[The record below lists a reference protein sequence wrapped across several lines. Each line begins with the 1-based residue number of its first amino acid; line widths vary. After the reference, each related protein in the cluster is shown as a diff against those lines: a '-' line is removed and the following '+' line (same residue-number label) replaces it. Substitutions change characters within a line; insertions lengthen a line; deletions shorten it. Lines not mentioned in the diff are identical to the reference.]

1 MSLFQYYWGQVLERG
16 NYRELWI
23 AVSDGL
29 IARSDREIT
38 NFLVTKYGQYS
49 RSLSA
54 GKTYQI

>member
-1 MSLFQYYWGQVLERG
+1 MLDRG

-23 AVSDGL
+23 AVLGGL

-38 NFLVTKYGQYS
+38 NFLVTKYGLYS

-54 GKTYQI
+54 GKTYQILFGAN